1 MFEGYKVAVQLSLVN
16 GMTSGIVAI
25 TGQFNTLNKTITSTK
40 SHVSELEKQLASLKK
55 TAMIGGA
62 MVAAGGFGMSLLG
75 GPLEAAK
82 QYELAATRFKTLDFG
97 EAVNKEADAFARGA
111 QKFGVSA
118 TQMMDALSSS
128 IGMFGE
134 LGLAKELA
142 PVIAELSAANDAL
155 FGGGRMD
162 GSAIKAIMRFNDMR
176 GLTNNKADFLRG
188 LDLAQRL
195 YTGSGGA
202 IGFNDL
208 ENMAKTGG
216 AAFKGL
222 SDEGIM
228 TLASIMQE
236 QGGSRTG
243 TAVMSMYQNLIAGR
257 TTKKTMAALQSAGLV
272 ELGQVLSGNIN
283 GKPSYSTQITSVKD
297 EELLRTNP
305 GGWLMKYGVEAAKK
319 SGAKTDSEV
328 IAFINN
334 LLSNR
339 TGSNLAATFTTQ
351 QYEVMRDL
359 NLVKNAKGAQGTID
373 LYKGTAA
380 GGIDNFNAKMT
391 DLKIALGQGVLPV
404 LIKVVN
410 GITWLVNG
418 LTNLSNT
425 YPRLTTG
432 LMTSFG
438 VLSALVAT
446 GGVVML
452 AKAAFGALGI
462 AMSFAPV
469 GGAAG
474 LLKIG
479 GAVLTLGKGI
489 AGFAASIMTNPT
501 VLALLAAAGIGY
513 GVGTGIKKGM
523 DWATAKAT
531 GRKGET
537 LGGWLADLVHGDDV
551 ENAVRGVAP
560 RKGQTVQVN
569 AQINLDG
576 RKVGEAVTRHQ
587 AAAAKAPATGG
598 TRFDPTRTPM
608 IPQASW
614 ANQ

>member
-1 MFEGYKVAVQLSLVN
+1 MFEGYRVAVQLSLVN

-82 QYELAATRFKTLDFG
+82 QYELAATRFKTLGFG
-97 EAVNKEADAFARGA
+97 EAVNKEADSFARGA

-162 GSAIKAIMRFNDMR
+162 GAAIKAIMRFNDMR
-176 GLTNNKADFLRG
+176 GLTNNKADFMRG
-188 LDLAQRL
+188 LDLAQKL

-208 ENMAKTGG
+208 EQLAKTGG
-216 AAFKGL
+216 AAFKGM

-228 TLASIMQE
+228 TLATVLQE

-243 TAVMSMYQNLIAGR
+243 TALMSLYQNLIAGR
-257 TTKKTMAALQSAGLV
+257 TTKKTMAALEAAGLV
-272 ELGQVLSGNIN
+272 TLGEVTSGTIN
-283 GKPSYSTQITSVKD
+283 GKQARSTQISSIVD

-305 GGWLMKYGVEAAKK
+305 GQWIFKYGLSAANKA
-319 SGAKTDSEV
+319 GAKTDSEV
-328 IAFINN
+328 IAFLND
-334 LLSNR
+334 LVSNR
-339 TGSNLAATFTTQ
+339 TGSNLAGGLATQ
-351 QYEVMRDL
+351 WEQAMRDKRG
-359 NLVKNAKGAQGTID
+359 VERAMGVEGTRKAFGD
-373 LYKGTAA
+373 TAA
-380 GGIDNFNAKMT
+380 GGLANYEARMN
-391 DLKIALGQGVLPV
+391 DLKIAMGQGLLPI

-410 GITWLVNG
+410 GITTLTTG

-432 LMTSFG
+432 LMTSFA
-438 VLSALVAT
+438 VLSGLVAA

-452 AKAAFGALGI
+452 AKAAFTALGI
-462 AMSFAPV
+462 AMTFAPV

-474 LLKIG
+474 LLKVATAVG
-479 GAVLTLGKGI
+479 GLAKGV
-489 AGFAASIMTNPT
+489 AGFAMTLMTNPQ
-501 VLALLAAAGIGY
+501 VLALMAAAGVGY
-513 GVGTGIKKGM
+513 GTGKLINKGIN
-523 DWATAKAT
+523 AGISKAT
-531 GRKGET
+531 GRDET
-537 LGGWLADLVHGDDV
+537 LGTWLYGVLNDEADPTKPTSI
-551 ENAVRGVAP
+551 ATK
-560 RKGQTVQVN
+560 KGQTVQVN
-569 AQINLDG
+569 TQINLDG